1 MPGKPTEERRQHSR
15 ESVRIEADLWSQYDS
30 MRVLITDLSEA
41 GIAIRTREP
50 IPANTEIHIRFE
62 LPLTNAT
69 VRCDA
74 RVAWSDSIEG
84 RAGLHFSRV
93 GEADKRTI
101 IHWLQ
106 NHCAKDEAAAD

>member
-1 MPGKPTEERRQHSR
+1 MSSVPTVERRQFQR
-15 ESVRIEADLWSQYDS
+15 ESVRIEADLWSQFAS

-41 GIAIRTREP
+41 GIAIKTTEP
-50 IPANTEIHIRFE
+50 IPSNTEIHIRFD
-62 LPLTNAT
+62 LPLSNST

-74 RVAWSDSIEG
+74 RIAWSDSTEG
-84 RAGLHFSRV
+84 RAGLHFTRV

-101 IHWLQ
+101 VHWLV